1 MSDCDT
7 AMLRRASMDFLARRE
22 HSAHELKQKLL
33 QKFPNVAESVI
44 NLTLD
49 QLKKDNF
56 QSDTRFAES
65 YSRYRKNRGFGF
77 LLIKRELAIRRIALN
92 IVEKY
97 VFPDDDAWVE
107 SATRILSKSR
117 NIGAAKATGSKAHL
131 KLLRHLRSRGFLA
144 SQIDAAVREVAN
156 LHPSR

>member
-1 MSDCDT
+1 
-7 AMLRRASMDFLARRE
+7 MDFLARRE

-33 QKFPNVAESVI
+33 QKFPNAAESII
-44 NLTLD
+44 NFTLD
-49 QLKKDNF
+49 QLKKDNL

-77 LLIKRELAIRRIALN
+77 LLIKRELTIRKVALN

-107 SATRILSKSR
+107 SATRILSKPR
-117 NIGAAKATGSKAHL
+117 NIGAATATGSKEHL

-144 SQIDAAVREVAN
+144 GQIDAAVREVAS
-156 LHPSR
+156 LYLSR